1 MPVGID
7 TDRDAEIDESSFQHF
22 KVTEQTLVFRKEKRS
37 HLTGGIVDGTM
48 KSIFFAVVFE
58 PGKRSGVNLQKKPC
72 LGFSGAPS
80 VRFAARV
87 KIVQVKM
94 REFPI
99 SNR

>member
-72 LGFSGAPS
+72 LRFSGAPS
-80 VRFAARV
+80 VRFESACC
-87 KIVQVKM
+87 
-94 REFPI
+94 FG
-99 SNR
+99 